1 MTSDA
6 SPLCCCEFQNLHGRR
21 SHILAFCCECDE
33 LDNAV
38 DQCLKG
44 NRVPREKVAAVFSVI
59 SDRIRIPWFNGALK
73 IELGIIAPVLVLI
86 VSLHFASYGLV
97 FTVLAMVYLPVF
109 ILIYTFSA
117 LNRRKRTWF
126 FVSWVLSSLIGI
138 FYLYLLNVAPFYS
151 YTISAIISAGFCVV
165 LLLYLRVIFS
175 RRLLASHS
183 LISKSSSQNDPNHM
197 SSSLKDLTC
206 CLCTEGP
213 FIRAKHCRICG
224 YCVPRSDHHCVWTNC
239 CIGQHNHRAFLGA
252 IFLFI
257 VTGLWGVY
265 LSFFT
270 ICKSLSGKIL
280 HLDCSDVYSDSRSAV
295 VFVACWYTILFIFGM
310 SSLLVQQLLFISFNI
325 TGDEWR
331 RSLRKKSF
339 WEVLW
344 THQYN
349 KGFLRNWIGFLFPKD
364 IRTGIAEEV
373 V

>member
-6 SPLCCCEFQNLHGRR
+6 SPLCCCEFQNLHGQR

-86 VSLHFASYGLV
+86 VTLHVASYGLV

-183 LISKSSSQNDPNHM
+183 LISKSSSQNNPNHM

-213 FIRAKHCRICG
+213 FIRAKHCR
-224 YCVPRSDHHCVWTNC
+224 
-239 CIGQHNHRAFLGA
+239 
-252 IFLFI
+252 
-257 VTGLWGVY
+257 
-265 LSFFT
+265 
-270 ICKSLSGKIL
+270 
-280 HLDCSDVYSDSRSAV
+280 
-295 VFVACWYTILFIFGM
+295 
-310 SSLLVQQLLFISFNI
+310 
-325 TGDEWR
+325 
-331 RSLRKKSF
+331 
-339 WEVLW
+339 
-344 THQYN
+344 
-349 KGFLRNWIGFLFPKD
+349 
-364 IRTGIAEEV
+364 
-373 V
+373 